1 MNRRYFLQDTAAAF
15 AAAALAAAAW
25 PFNSARAVAGREAR
39 YRLALGQW
47 TFNRAFRGVEGV
59 TRRDSL
65 EFPTMA
71 GELGFEG
78 VDYSG
83 ILLGEHH
90 ANPKSLAELNR
101 RASDAGVKNVLIL
114 VDLHDALGAKDDAAR
129 QANVE
134 KYRPWLEAA
143 ATLGCIGV
151 RVNPISDDSLPAVE
165 QARLLADGIT
175 RLLKFSVPMKLD
187 VLIENH
193 GEGLRTDGA
202 WLASVAK
209 QVADPHCGTL
219 PDFGNFQK
227 NRATGEFHDR
237 LAGVVAM
244 LPYAKCV
251 CAKSHDFDANGDE
264 CYSDYGK
271 LLRLVADFG
280 YRGWIEVEYEGPG
293 HSPGTPTPVRK
304 PAEQLS
310 ETEGCLATRRL
321 LEKHLGADVGKRQ

>member
-1 MNRRYFLQDTAAAF
+1 MNRRRFLKNT
-15 AAAALAAAAW
+15 AAALAATGWLSSSVQAA
-25 PFNSARAVAGREAR
+25 AVREAR

-47 TFNRAFRGVEGV
+47 TFNRAFRGDEGV
-59 TRRDSL
+59 IRRDSL

-101 RASDAGVKNVLIL
+101 RAEDAGVKNVLIL
-114 VDLHDALGAKDDAAR
+114 IDLHDALGAKEAAVR
-129 QANVE
+129 QVNVE
-134 KYRPWLEAA
+134 KYKPWLEAA

-151 RVNPISDDSLPAVE
+151 RVNPISDDSVPADE
-165 QARLLADGIT
+165 QAKLLADGLT

-193 GEGLRTDGA
+193 GEGLQTDGA

-227 NRATGEFHDR
+227 NRATGEYHDR
-237 LAGVVAM
+237 YAGVAAM
-244 LPYAKCV
+244 LPFAKCV
-251 CAKSHDFDANGDE
+251 CAKSLDFDANGDE
-264 CYSDYGK
+264 CYSDYRK
-271 LLRLVADFG
+271 LLKQIADSGF
-280 YRGWIEVEYEGPG
+280 RGWIEVEYEGPG
-293 HSPGTPTPVRK
+293 HSPGTPARERK
-304 PAEQLS
+304 PAKQLS
-310 ETEGCLATRRL
+310 EIDGCLATKRL
-321 LEKHLGADVGKRQ
+321 LEKLLGADLAKKQ

>member
-1 MNRRYFLQDTAAAF
+1 MKRRHFLQNT
-15 AAAALAAAAW
+15 AALAASAW
-25 PFNSARAVAGREAR
+25 TLSSARASTTLDSR

-47 TFNRAFRGVEGV
+47 TFNRAFRGAEGV

-83 ILLGEHH
+83 ILLGDHH

-101 RASDAGVKNVLIL
+101 RAVDAGVKNVLIL
-114 VDLHDALGAKDDAAR
+114 VDLQDALGAKDAAAR
-129 QANVE
+129 QANVK
-134 KYRPWLEAA
+134 KYQPWLEAA

-151 RVNPISDDSLPAVE
+151 RVNPISDDSLPADE
-165 QARLLADGIT
+165 QSKLLADGIVQ
-175 RLLKFSVPMKLD
+175 LLKFSIPLKLD

-227 NRATGEFHDR
+227 NRATGEYHDR
-237 LAGVVAM
+237 YVGVAAM
-244 LPYAKCV
+244 LPFAKCI
-251 CAKSHDFDANGDE
+251 CAKSLDFDANGDE
-264 CYSDYGK
+264 CYADYGR
-271 LLRLVADFG
+271 LLRQVADSG

-293 HSPGTPTPVRK
+293 RTPGSPVTERK

-310 ETEGCLATRRL
+310 ETDGCVATVRL
-321 LEKHLGADVGKRQ
+321 LQKHLGSDLAKKR

>member
-1 MNRRYFLQDTAAAF
+1 MKRRHFLQKSAAG
-15 AAAALAAAAW
+15 LAASAW
-25 PFNSARAVAGREAR
+25 TLSAARAVAGREVR

-47 TFNRAFRGVEGV
+47 TFNRAFRGAEGV
-59 TRRDSL
+59 TRRDAL

-83 ILLGEHH
+83 ILLGDHH

-101 RASDAGVKNVLIL
+101 RAADAGVKNVLIL
-114 VDLHDALGAKDDAAR
+114 VDLHDALGAKEAAAR
-129 QANVE
+129 QANVK

-151 RVNPISDDSLPAVE
+151 RVNPISDDSLPADE
-165 QARLLADGIT
+165 QSKLLADGIT
-175 RLLKFSVPMKLD
+175 QLLEFSVPLKLD

-193 GEGLRTDGA
+193 GEGLQTDGA

-227 NRATGEFHDR
+227 NRATGEYHDR
-237 LAGVVAM
+237 YVGVAAM
-244 LPYAKCV
+244 LPFAKGV
-251 CAKSHDFDANGDE
+251 CAKSLDFDANGDE
-264 CYSDYGK
+264 CYADYGK
-271 LLRLVADFG
+271 LLKQVADSG

-293 HSPGTPTPVRK
+293 HSPGAPKAERK
-304 PAEQLS
+304 PAKQLS
-310 ETEGCLATRRL
+310 ETEGCVATVRL
-321 LEKHLGADVGKRQ
+321 LQKHLGLELGTKQNSP

>member
-1 MNRRYFLQDTAAAF
+1 MNRRHFLQNTAAA
-15 AAAALAAAAW
+15 AVAAAAW
-25 PFNSARAVAGREAR
+25 SFSSVQAAVVREAR

-47 TFNRAFRGVEGV
+47 TFNRAFRGAEGV

-90 ANPKSLAELNR
+90 AKPKSLAELNR
-101 RASDAGVKNVLIL
+101 RAADAGVTNVLIL
-114 VDLHDALGAKDDAAR
+114 IDLHDALGTKDAVAR

-134 KYRPWLEAA
+134 KYKPWLEAA
-143 ATLGCIGV
+143 ATLECIGV
-151 RVNPISDDSLPAVE
+151 RVNPISDASLPADE
-165 QARLLADGIT
+165 QAQLLADGLT

-187 VLIENH
+187 VMIENH
-193 GEGLRTDGA
+193 GEGLQTDGA

-227 NRATGEFHDR
+227 NRATGEYHDR
-237 LAGVVAM
+237 YAGVGAM

-251 CAKSHDFDANGDE
+251 CAKSLDFDANGDE
-264 CYSDYGK
+264 SYSDYGK
-271 LLRLVADFG
+271 LLQQVAVSG

-293 HSPGTPTPVRK
+293 HAGGPTAERK
-304 PAEQLS
+304 PAKPLS
-310 ETEGCLATRRL
+310 ETDGCLATKRL
-321 LEKHLGADVGKRQ
+321 LEKVLGADLGKKQ

>member
-1 MNRRYFLQDTAAAF
+1 MNRRHFLQNTAT
-15 AAAALAAAAW
+15 ALTAAAW
-25 PFNSARAVAGREAR
+25 PFSSARAVAGREPR

-59 TRRDSL
+59 TRRDPL

-78 VDYSG
+78 IDYSG

-101 RASDAGVKNVLIL
+101 RAADAGVQNVLIL
-114 VDLHDALGAKDDAAR
+114 VDLHDALGAKDAAAR
-129 QANVE
+129 QANAE
-134 KYRPWLEAA
+134 KFRPWLEAA

-151 RVNPISDDSLPAVE
+151 RVNPISDDSLPAEE

-202 WLASVAK
+202 WRASVAK
-209 QVADPHCGTL
+209 LVAVPHCGTL

-237 LAGVVAM
+237 YTGVAAM
-244 LPYAKCV
+244 LPFARCV

-264 CYSDYGK
+264 SYSDYGK
-271 LLRLVADFG
+271 LLGQVADSG

-293 HSPGTPTPVRK
+293 HPPGTPPPERK
-304 PAEQLS
+304 PAERLS
-310 ETEGCLATRRL
+310 ETEGCLATMRL
-321 LEKHLGADVGKRQ
+321 LEKHLGADIGKKQ

>member
-1 MNRRYFLQDTAAAF
+1 MNRRHFLQNTAAA
-15 AAAALAAAAW
+15 AVAAAAW
-25 PFNSARAVAGREAR
+25 SFSSVQAAAVREAR

-90 ANPKSLAELNR
+90 AKPKSLAELNR
-101 RASDAGVKNVLIL
+101 RAADAGVTNVLIL
-114 VDLHDALGAKDDAAR
+114 IDLHDALGAKDEVTR

-151 RVNPISDDSLPAVE
+151 RVNPISDASLPADD
-165 QARLLADGIT
+165 QAQLLADGLT

-187 VLIENH
+187 VMIENH
-193 GEGLRTDGA
+193 GEGLQTDGA

-227 NRATGEFHDR
+227 NRVTGEYHDR
-237 LAGVVAM
+237 YAGVAAM

-251 CAKSHDFDANGDE
+251 CAKSLDFDANGDE
-264 CYSDYGK
+264 SYSDYEN
-271 LLRLVADFG
+271 LLQQVAVSG

-293 HSPGTPTPVRK
+293 HAGGPKAEREPAK
-304 PAEQLS
+304 PLS
-310 ETEGCLATRRL
+310 ETDGCLATKRL
-321 LEKHLGADVGKRQ
+321 LEKVLGADLGKKQ

>member
-1 MNRRYFLQDTAAAF
+1 MNRRRFLKSS
-15 AAAALAAAAW
+15 AAALTAAAW
-25 PFNSARAVAGREAR
+25 PISLSLAVDRREPR

-71 GELGFEG
+71 GDLGFEG

-90 ANPKSLAELNR
+90 ANPRSLAELNR
-101 RASDAGVKNVLIL
+101 RAADAGVQNVLIL
-114 VDLHDALGAKDDAAR
+114 VDLHDALGAKDAAAR
-129 QANVE
+129 QTNAE
-134 KYRPWLEAA
+134 KFRPWLDAA

-151 RVNPISDDSLPAVE
+151 RVNPISDDSLPADE

-187 VLIENH
+187 LLIENH
-193 GEGLRTDGA
+193 GEGLRTDGE

-209 QVADPHCGTL
+209 LVADPHCGTL

-227 NRATGEFHDR
+227 DRAAGEFHDR
-237 LAGVVAM
+237 YAGVAAM
-244 LPYAKCV
+244 LPFAKCV

-271 LLRLVADFG
+271 LLQQVADSGF
-280 YRGWIEVEYEGPG
+280 RGWIEVEYEGPG
-293 HSPGTPTPVRK
+293 HSPGTPTPERK
-304 PAEQLS
+304 PAGQLS
-310 ETEGCLATRRL
+310 ETEGCLATMRL
-321 LEKHLGADVGKRQ
+321 LQKHLGADLGKKQ

>member
-1 MNRRYFLQDTAAAF
+1 MKRRHFLQKS
-15 AAAALAAAAW
+15 AAALAASAW
-25 PFNSARAVAGREAR
+25 TLSAARAVAGREAR

-59 TRRDSL
+59 AQRDAL

-83 ILLGEHH
+83 ILLGDHH
-90 ANPKSLAELNR
+90 ANPKSLAELNL
-101 RASDAGVKNVLIL
+101 RAADAGVNNVLIL
-114 VDLHDALGAKDDAAR
+114 VDLHDALGAKVAAAR

-151 RVNPISDDSLPAVE
+151 RVNPISDDSLPADE
-165 QARLLADGIT
+165 QSKLLADGIT
-175 RLLKFSVPMKLD
+175 QLLKFSVPLKLD

-193 GEGLRTDGA
+193 GEGLQTDGA

-219 PDFGNFQK
+219 PDCGNFQK
-227 NRATGEFHDR
+227 NRATGEYHDR
-237 LAGVVAM
+237 YAGIAAM
-244 LPYAKCV
+244 LPFAKGV
-251 CAKSHDFDANGDE
+251 CAKSLDFDANGDE
-264 CYSDYGK
+264 CYADYGK
-271 LLRLVADFG
+271 LLRQVADSG
-280 YRGWIEVEYEGPG
+280 YRGWIEVEYEGPS
-293 HSPGTPTPVRK
+293 HSPGAPKAERRPGK
-304 PAEQLS
+304 PLS
-310 ETEGCLATRRL
+310 ETEGCIATVRL
-321 LEKHLGADVGKRQ
+321 LQKHLGSDLGTQQNSR

>member
-1 MNRRYFLQDTAAAF
+1 MSAG
-15 AAAALAAAAW
+15 AW
-25 PFNSARAVAGREAR
+25 PFSIAHAFVATEPR

-59 TRRDSL
+59 ARRDAL
-65 EFPTMA
+65 EFPTIA

-90 ANPKSLAELNR
+90 ANAKSLSELNR
-101 RASDAGVKNVLIL
+101 RAADAGVKNVLIL
-114 VDLHDALGAKDDAAR
+114 IDLYDALGAKDAAVR
-129 QANVE
+129 KANVE
-134 KYRPWLEAA
+134 KYKPWLDAA

-151 RVNPISDDSLPAVE
+151 RVNPISDGSLPADE
-165 QARLLADGIT
+165 QAKLLADGLT
-175 RLLKFSVPMKLD
+175 QLLKFSVPLKLH
-187 VLIENH
+187 VMIENH
-193 GEGLRTDGA
+193 GQGLQTDGA

-227 NRATGEFHDR
+227 DRATGEYHDR
-237 LAGVVAM
+237 YAGVAAM

-251 CAKSHDFDANGDE
+251 CAKSLDFDANGDE

-271 LLRLVADFG
+271 LLKQVADSG

-293 HSPGTPTPVRK
+293 HSKGPTAERK
-304 PAEQLS
+304 PAKLLS
-310 ETEGCLATRRL
+310 ETDGCLATKRL
-321 LEKHLGADVGKRQ
+321 LEKLLGEELGHRA

>member
-1 MNRRYFLQDTAAAF
+1 MKRRHFLYT
-15 AAAALAAAAW
+15 AAALAASSRTL
-25 PFNSARAVAGREAR
+25 FSARPSAAFEPR

-47 TFNRAFRGVEGV
+47 TFNRAFRGAEGV
-59 TRRDSL
+59 TRRDPL
-65 EFPTMA
+65 EFPTLA

-83 ILLGEHH
+83 ILLGDHH

-101 RASDAGVKNVLIL
+101 RATDAGVKNVLIL
-114 VDLHDALGAKDDAAR
+114 VDLQDALGAKDAAAR
-129 QANVE
+129 QKNVK
-134 KYRPWLEAA
+134 KYQPWLEAA

-151 RVNPISDDSLPAVE
+151 RVNPISDDSLPADE
-165 QARLLADGIT
+165 QSKLLADGIIQ
-175 RLLKFSVPMKLD
+175 LLKFSAPLKLD

-227 NRATGEFHDR
+227 HRATGEYHDR
-237 LAGVVAM
+237 YAGVAAM

-251 CAKSHDFDANGDE
+251 CAKSLDFDANGDE
-264 CYSDYGK
+264 CYADYER
-271 LLRLVADFG
+271 LLRQVADSG

-293 HSPGTPTPVRK
+293 RTPGSPVAERQ
-304 PAEQLS
+304 PAEPLS
-310 ETEGCLATRRL
+310 ETDGCVATVRL
-321 LEKHLGADVGKRQ
+321 LQKHLGPELGK